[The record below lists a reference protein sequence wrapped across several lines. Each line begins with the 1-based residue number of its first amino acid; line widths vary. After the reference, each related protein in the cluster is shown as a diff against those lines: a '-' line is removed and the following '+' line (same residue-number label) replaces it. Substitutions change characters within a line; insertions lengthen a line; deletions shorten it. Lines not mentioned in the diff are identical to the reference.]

1 MAARTW
7 EKFSFTK
14 TSETS
19 DWEWSFVDTS
29 ISSKDATSSTVEF
42 SKVPKYQVEW
52 WNLSAWQTSNQNCIV
67 ISDPRKIYFLKAI
80 CMVLSVTLS
89 HAMTSIFIAPN
100 KDIVGSDFLLWIA
113 SIIFWTT
120 LFLYYAFKEQMA
132 PWSIGCKTEVV
143 YGGTKKRSIV
153 FNPPISGWAAQLSE
167 WEQLSDF
174 RFQID
179 CQALQP
185 SFRKVLNISSFSSG
199 LGSDKV
205 IFWHLWSICFYQLL

>member
-1 MAARTW
+1 MQHLQQLNFQR
-7 EKFSFTK
+7 FQNTK
-14 TSETS
+14 LS
-19 DWEWSFVDTS
+19 DGIFQRG
-29 ISSKDATSSTVEF
+29 K
-42 SKVPKYQVEW
+42 QVIRY
-52 WNLSAWQTSNQNCIV
+52 CIV

-80 CMVLSVTLS
+80 CMVLSVILS
-89 HAMTSIFIAPN
+89 HAMTSIFMAPN
-100 KDIVGSDFLLWIA
+100 KDIVGSDFLLWIT

-120 LFLYYAFKEQMA
+120 LFLYYTFKEQMA

-143 YGGTKKRSIV
+143 YGGTKKRPIA